1 MPRAICNLAS
11 SALSLFA
18 AHALTGIIARPP
30 ADLKELPSHD
40 FAAREAY
47 RYADAMIIASA
58 AVKKTETAPQVLTPA
73 TVAPAT

>member
-1 MPRAICNLAS
+1 MEISKRD
-11 SALSLFA
+11 LFA

-47 RYADAMIIASA
+47 RYADAMMAASA
-58 AVKKTETAPQVLTPA
+58 TKKKTEPALEVLKPAAPSEP
-73 TVAPAT
+73 VAS